1 MFFNTI
7 MNCKWSADSEK
18 YPIALIK
25 YAYKKSYDPVF
36 EIKYGKLRSKFH
48 QWLQNH
54 ISHICKLEN
63 EIH

>member
-1 MFFNTI
+1 MLI
-7 MNCKWSADSEK
+7 MTLMNLKWFSDSEK

-36 EIKYGKLRSKFH
+36 EIKYRKLRSKFLR
-48 QWLQNH
+48 WLQNH

>member
-1 MFFNTI
+1 MLINTI
-7 MNCKWSADSEK
+7 MNWKWSSDSEK

-36 EIKYGKLRSKFH
+36 EIKYRKLRSKFH
-48 QWLQNH
+48 RWLQNH